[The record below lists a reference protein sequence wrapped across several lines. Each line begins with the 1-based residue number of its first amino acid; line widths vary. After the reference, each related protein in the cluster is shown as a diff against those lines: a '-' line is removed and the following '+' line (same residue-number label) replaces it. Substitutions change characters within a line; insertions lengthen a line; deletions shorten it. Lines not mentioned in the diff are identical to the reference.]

1 MRARPQRHATTAT
14 LALLALLLARVPGAV
29 ELPTATAAL
38 ATVDKEQ
45 VVDAVIEAVNQS
57 TVSAQTT
64 GRIVELPYD
73 VDDYVEKGAVIVRF
87 RDNEQRARLE
97 RTRANLEEARARL
110 AQAESEFER
119 IRSVYE
125 QGAVSKSR
133 LDQARAEYESAR
145 ARVEAAKAALGEAR
159 EQLEHTV
166 VRAPYSGIVRQR
178 HVEIGETATVGRP
191 LMTGLSLEHLRAVAE
206 VPQRHIGALREHR
219 SARVLLPSERSVEAA
234 SLRIFPYAQEGTHT
248 FRVRVELPEG
258 QHGVYPG
265 MLVKVA
271 FVSGRER
278 RLVVPAEA
286 VVRRSEV
293 TGVYVLD
300 ADERLHFRQVRA
312 GTPLADG
319 RVPILA
325 GLEPGETV
333 VTDPVA
339 AIVAL
344 KQAAEPAQ

>member
-1 MRARPQRHATTAT
+1 MT
-14 LALLALLLARVPGAV
+14 LLAAPLAGAA
-29 ELPTATAAL
+29 ELPTARAEL
-38 ATVDKEQ
+38 ATVREEQ
-45 VVDAVIEAVNQS
+45 VLDAVIEAVNQS

-97 RTRANLEEARARL
+97 RTQANLEEARARL

-119 IRSVYE
+119 IRSVFE

-133 LDQARAEYESAR
+133 LDQARAEFESAR
-145 ARVEAAKAALGEAR
+145 ARVEAARAALGEAR

-166 VRAPYSGIVRQR
+166 VRAPYSGIVMAR
-178 HVEIGETATVGRP
+178 HVQIGETATVGQP

-206 VPQRHIGALREHR
+206 VPQRHIRALREHQ
-219 SARVLLPSERSVEAA
+219 SARVLLPTGGSVEAT

-265 MLVKVA
+265 MLVKA
-271 FVSGRER
+271 GFVSGQSER
-278 RLVVPAEA
+278 LLVPADA

-293 TGVYVLD
+293 TAVYVLD
-300 ADERLHFRQVRA
+300 AADHLHFRQVRA
-312 GTPLADG
+312 GTPVADG
-319 RVPILA
+319 RVPVLA
-325 GLEPGETV
+325 GLEPGERV

-339 AIVAL
+339 ATLAL
-344 KQAAEPAQ
+344 KRAAGASE